1 MSNTSTFLKIYNG
14 LEKYL
19 SKLVNEPNYNSI
31 PSLINK
37 VKDKNPAVEEYANDL
52 WELAELR
59 NALVHNKKHEVLAEV
74 TKRAVELIKKI
85 SSKIEHPPLAIEVAS
100 KPVYVCQ
107 ASDFLLNELKIMK
120 DKVYTHVPVYD
131 NGKFI
136 GILSESS
143 IFNWQ
148 CEVNEAHIN
157 LKNMKVG
164 DIKDFLDIKNR
175 NNEYFEFVSE
185 NTNAFL
191 IKKWFTEAVKNRKRL
206 GAVFVTTNGQQDG
219 KLLGIITAWDLPRIK

>member
-85 SSKIEHPPLAIEVAS
+85 SSKIKHPPLAIEVAS

-107 ASDFLLNELKIMK
+107 AGDFLLNELKIMK

-136 GILSESS
+136 GILSETS

-164 DIKDFLDIKNR
+164 DIKDFFGYK
-175 NNEYFEFVSE
+175 E
-185 NTNAFL
+185 
-191 IKKWFTEAVKNRKRL
+191 
-206 GAVFVTTNGQQDG
+206 
-219 KLLGIITAWDLPRIK
+219 